1 MRRREFMALVGGATA
16 WPLCL
21 QAQQS
26 HQKVWRIGILDTQSA
41 NLNAANLDAFRQGL
55 REFGYVDGK
64 NLIFEYRSAG
74 GQGER
79 FSKLAVELVDQQVD
93 VLVTRGTPAVLA
105 ARGATSTIPIVMAA
119 MGEPLMVVTS
129 LAHPGGNITGLSGY
143 STELEAKRIEILHE
157 LVPRA
162 VHIAGLY
169 NMGNP
174 VVPPQWNELDKAA
187 QRLSLQPQLLDI
199 RVPADIVSAFETA
212 KSKQVEGIAV
222 GVDALTQANRSTIA
236 DLAAKNRIPTIYVSK
251 EFVEAG
257 GLIAYGPSYPD
268 LYHRAASYVH
278 KILQGANPAEL
289 PIEQPVKFE
298 LIINLK
304 AAKALGIAIAPSL
317 LARADEVID

>member
-1 MRRREFMALVGGATA
+1 L
-16 WPLCL
+16 
-21 QAQQS
+21 
-26 HQKVWRIGILDTQSA
+26 
-41 NLNAANLDAFRQGL
+41 
-55 REFGYVDGK
+55 
-64 NLIFEYRSAG
+64 
-74 GQGER
+74 
-79 FSKLAVELVDQQVD
+79 ELVNQQVD
-93 VLVTRGTPAVLA
+93 VVVTRGTPAVLA

-157 LVPRA
+157 LVPHA

-174 VVPPQWNELDKAA
+174 VVPPQWNELDRAA

-212 KSKQVEGIAV
+212 KSKQVEGTAV
-222 GVDALTQANRSTIA
+222 GVDALTQASRSTIA